1 MRTLLVTVCVVGIV
15 DAMLYAVLIPLLP
28 EITNSLNLGKS
39 AAGFLVAAY
48 ALGAL
53 SGVIPAGLV
62 TVRLGAKVA
71 VILGMTLL
79 RRDAYLRKAPITE
92 ERQDSRDHMT
102 LIRKSACQRRLNA
115 TIREMGTPP
124 PMSRPKVP
132 RDENGLQSTIADA
145 SPHRLV
151 A

>member
-1 MRTLLVTVCVVGIV
+1 MRKLLVTVCVVGIV

-62 TVRLGAKVA
+62 TIRLGAKVA

-79 RRDAYLRKAPITE
+79 SAASLIFASAESLDA
-92 ERQDSRDHMT
+92 
-102 LIRKSACQRRLNA
+102 LIAARF
-115 TIREMGTPP
+115 
-124 PMSRPKVP
+124 
-132 RDENGLQSTIADA
+132 LQG
-145 SPHRLV
+145 V
-151 A
+151 